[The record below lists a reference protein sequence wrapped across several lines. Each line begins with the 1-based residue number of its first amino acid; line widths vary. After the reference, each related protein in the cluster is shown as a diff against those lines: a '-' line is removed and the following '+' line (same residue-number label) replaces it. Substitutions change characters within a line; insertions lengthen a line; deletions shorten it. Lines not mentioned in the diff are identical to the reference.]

1 VLRPRSALLLAACV
15 LGVAACGGD
24 DGASSDGASTQE
36 GAIARET
43 RQQLNGADKPVRG
56 DFPDP
61 ADFDSLQALADSIGA
76 TGTQVGAATTVYERG
91 RNRVA
96 FGVIDDQNRFVYGP
110 TAIYLARNPDRGAV
124 RGPYLAPA
132 DLLVTEPAFRSQQ
145 AATEEDP
152 FAAIYEATDVPLNQ
166 SGRWAMLVLT
176 KVSGRLVAAASEVRV
191 SADSDIPNVGD
202 EAPKVATD
210 TVETGGS
217 LEAIDTRKPPA
228 RELHEESFADVAGK
242 KPVALLFATPQ
253 LCQSRVCGP
262 VTDIALQLHQRYG
275 DRVQFIHQE
284 VFEGN
289 NASNPLREPLRRFS
303 LQTEPW
309 LFTVDKSGRIAAR
322 LEGSFGLR
330 AFQDA
335 VEASLR

>member
-1 VLRPRSALLLAACV
+1 VLRLRLALLLSACL
-15 LGVAACGGD
+15 LGLAACGGD
-24 DGASSDGASTQE
+24 DSASTDGADTQE
-36 GAIARET
+36 GPIARET
-43 RQQLNGADKPVRG
+43 RQELNGADKPARG

-61 ADFDSLQALADSIGA
+61 SDFDSLQALADSIGA

-91 RNRVA
+91 RNRIA

-152 FAAIYEATDVPLNQ
+152 FAAIYEATRVPLNQ

-176 KVSGRLVAAASEVRV
+176 KVSGRLVAAAGQLDVKDESP
-191 SADSDIPNVGD
+191 IPDVGD
-202 EAPKVATD
+202 EAPQVVTD
-210 TVETGGS
+210 TVESAGS

-228 RELHEESFADVAGK
+228 RELHEESFSDVVGE

-262 VTDIALQLHQRYG
+262 VTDIALQLHQRFG

-289 NASNPLREPLRRFS
+289 NAQNPLREPLREFN

-309 LFTVDKSGRIAAR
+309 LFTVDRDGRIAAR

>member
-1 VLRPRSALLLAACV
+1 MLRPRLALLLCACALV
-15 LGVAACGGD
+15 LAACGGGD
-24 DGASSDGASTQE
+24 DAGGDDRPADQGPVAQ
-36 GAIARET
+36 ET
-43 RQQLNGADKPVRG
+43 RQKLNGADRPQQG
-56 DFPDP
+56 DFPQP
-61 ADFDSLQALADSIGA
+61 ASGQTLQAFANTIGA
-76 TGTQVGAATTVYERG
+76 TGTTVGSATSVYTPG

-110 TAIYLARNPDRGAV
+110 TAIYLARNPDKGEV

-145 AATEEDP
+145 AATEDDP
-152 FAAIYEATDVPLNQ
+152 FAAIYQANDVPLPE

-176 KVSGRLVAAASEVRV
+176 KVGGRIVAAPSELRV
-191 SADSDIPNVGD
+191 SESTDIPEVG
-202 EAPKVATD
+202 ERAPEVATD
-210 TVETGGS
+210 TIESGGS

-228 RELHEESFADVAGK
+228 RELHEESFDDVAGT

-284 VFEGN
+284 VYQGN
-289 NASNPLREPLRRFS
+289 NAQNPLRPSLQAFN

-309 LFTVDKSGRIAAR
+309 LFTVDRQGRVAAR

-330 AFQDA
+330 AFEDA
-335 VEASLR
+335 VQAALR